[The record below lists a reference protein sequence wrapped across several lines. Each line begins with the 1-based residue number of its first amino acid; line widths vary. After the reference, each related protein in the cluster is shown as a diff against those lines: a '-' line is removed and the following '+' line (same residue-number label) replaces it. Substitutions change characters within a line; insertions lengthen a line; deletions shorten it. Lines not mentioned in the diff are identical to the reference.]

1 MKLLFTSSNQNK
13 TAEIRS
19 QLPSFE
25 ILNLKDVGCE
35 VDIPETADTFE
46 GNARIKANFGFENY
60 NVPCFSDDSGLEVI
74 ALKNAPGVYSARYAG
89 PEKNDEAN
97 LIKLL
102 ADLENEKN
110 RDACFKTVIVL
121 ILDGKEYVFEGKVN
135 GTIIHEKRGE
145 YGFGYDPI
153 FVPNGFTKTFAEM
166 TIEEKSGLSHRAKAV
181 KKMVDFLKNRVE

>member
-135 GTIIHEKRGE
+135 GTILHEKRGG

>member
-13 TAEIRS
+13 TSEIRS

>member
-89 PEKNDEAN
+89 PDKNDEAN